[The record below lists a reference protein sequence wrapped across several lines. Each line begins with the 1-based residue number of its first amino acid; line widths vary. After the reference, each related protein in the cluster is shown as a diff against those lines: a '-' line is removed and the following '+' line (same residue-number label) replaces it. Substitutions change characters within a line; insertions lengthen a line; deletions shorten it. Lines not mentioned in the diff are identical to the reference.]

1 MALILRFIAESKL
14 IKNLSFKATSNKSI
28 MRNLII
34 VIILFALSQT
44 VIAQN
49 FDSVNIKTT
58 KVAGSVYMLE
68 GSGGNIGV
76 LVGND
81 DVILVDD
88 QFAPLSEKIKKAIAS
103 ISDKPIKFIINTHF
117 HGDHSDGNKVF
128 GGEGA
133 IIVAHENARKR
144 MSTDYFFKAFKQEQ
158 KAMTYEGLPKI
169 TFAQSLTFNMNGET
183 VQVIH
188 IKDAHTDGD
197 AAIYFKESNVL
208 HAGDAFVRYGL
219 PFIDDQGGGTIDGMI
234 NGAEQMLKIINNDTK
249 IIPGHGQLSSKKDL
263 QDYKKMLQTVRDRV
277 VNGIKAGKTMDQII
291 TTDPAKEFNTVFD
304 KIFFVQSVYNSL
316 KK

>member
-1 MALILRFIAESKL
+1 
-14 IKNLSFKATSNKSI
+14 

-34 VIILFALSQT
+34 VIILFASSAT
-44 VIAQN
+44 ATAQN
-49 FDSVNIKTT
+49 FDSVTIKTT

-76 LVGND
+76 LIGND
-81 DVILVDD
+81 GVILVDD
-88 QFAPLSEKIKKAIAS
+88 QFAPLAEKIKKAVAS
-103 ISDKPIKFIINTHF
+103 ITDKPIRFIVNTHF

-133 IIVAHENARKR
+133 IIVAHDNARKR
-144 MSTDYFFKAFKQEQ
+144 LATDYFFKAFNEEQ
-158 KAMTYEGLPKI
+158 KAMSVEGLPKI
-169 TFAQSLTFNMNGET
+169 TFAQSLSFNMNGET
-183 VQVIH
+183 VEVIH

-197 AAIYFKESNVL
+197 VAIYFKESNVL

-234 NGAEQMLKIINNDTK
+234 NGAEQMLKMINDETK
-249 IIPGHGQLSSKKDL
+249 IIPGHGQISGKKDL
-263 QDYKKMLQTVRDRV
+263 QDYKNMLLTVRNRV
-277 VNGIKAGKTMDQII
+277 ADGIKAGKTMDQII
-291 TTDPAKEFNTVFD
+291 NGDPAKEFKTVFD

>member
-1 MALILRFIAESKL
+1 
-14 IKNLSFKATSNKSI
+14 

-34 VIILFALSQT
+34 VIILFASSQT

-81 DVILVDD
+81 GVILVDD

-117 HGDHSDGNKVF
+117 HLDHSDGNKVF
-128 GGEGA
+128 GTEGA

-144 MSTDYFFKAFKQEQ
+144 MSADYFFKAFKQEQ

-169 TFAQSLTFNMNGET
+169 TFAQSLTFNMNAET

-234 NGAEQMLKIINNDTK
+234 NGAEQMLKMINDDTK

-277 VNGIKAGKTMDQII
+277 FSGIKAGKTMDQII